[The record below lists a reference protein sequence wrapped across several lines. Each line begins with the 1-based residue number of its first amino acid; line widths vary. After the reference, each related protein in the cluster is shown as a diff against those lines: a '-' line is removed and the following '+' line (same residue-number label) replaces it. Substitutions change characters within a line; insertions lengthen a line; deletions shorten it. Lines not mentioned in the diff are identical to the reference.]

1 MTIFPPEQKFLQ
13 DTQSKRMEKWFFR
26 NMRIILNNSIGK
38 TDQVC
43 RHIQQTI
50 YRSAGKKFDALCEN
64 LRKK

>member
-38 TDQVC
+38 RIKYVGIYNKQF
-43 RHIQQTI
+43 IAQQ
-50 YRSAGKKFDALCEN
+50 AKKFDALCEN